1 MDILIFIY
9 NIFLIVL
16 YTVVLTFCIIN
27 YRHKKR
33 PLTAATAVLFLFYI
47 FDNIIIYMTEF
58 LDGFSVRYDLQFMSA
73 PAFKTLIFLVTSF
86 CLVSI
91 QHQVL
96 SRRPKNRD
104 TAALVLL
111 GLSLLFI
118 PTAGYGAFKVWLYYL
133 PAQLFTLY
141 LSVSGLLYLNMHPGE
156 LDREMHAYKSLL
168 WITAVFS
175 LLILAEDTIVIFSF
189 DVYSDIMVKINNRS
203 LSEDMMSI
211 LYSVYALAYLTR
223 QLQGPLIKI
232 QAPDMSGSTAPAA
245 DTGRTA
251 MMEDGAQVM
260 TEDGTQVMTKD
271 GAPTSTLPDGRT
283 QGQADSKGQIQP
295 DGPDSNTVFLHFASH
310 YQLTSREQDILRI
323 LLTDKNN
330 QEISDALF
338 ISIGTVKTHVHNIF
352 QKVNVTKRSQL
363 LRVYFEYQKDMPWK

>member
-16 YTVVLTFCIIN
+16 YTMVLTFCIIN

-33 PLTAATAVLFLFYI
+33 QLTAATAVLFLFYI
-47 FDNIIIYMTEF
+47 LDNIIIYMTEF

-96 SRRPKNRD
+96 PRRRKNRD

-141 LSVSGLLYLNMHPGE
+141 LSVSGLLYLKKHPGE
-156 LDREMHAYKSLL
+156 LDREMHSYKSLL

-175 LLILAEDTIVIFSF
+175 LLIMTEDTIVIFSF

-203 LSEDMMSI
+203 FSEDMMSI
-211 LYSVYALAYLTR
+211 LYSAYALIYLTR
-223 QLQGPLIKI
+223 QLQGPLIEI
-232 QAPDMSGSTAPAA
+232 QAPGKAGNTAPAP
-245 DTGRTA
+245 DDGMQA
-251 MMEDGAQVM
+251 MTDA
-260 TEDGTQVMTKD
+260 
-271 GAPTSTLPDGRT
+271 
-283 QGQADSKGQIQP
+283 
-295 DGPDSNTVFLHFASH
+295 GPDSNTVYLHFASH

-363 LRVYFEYQKDMPWK
+363 LKVYFEYSKDMPWK

>member
-16 YTVVLTFCIIN
+16 YTMVLTFCIIN

-47 FDNIIIYMTEF
+47 LDNIIIYMTEF

-96 SRRPKNRD
+96 PRRRKNRD

-141 LSVSGLLYLNMHPGE
+141 LSVSGLLYLKKHPGE
-156 LDREMHAYKSLL
+156 LDREMHSYKSLL

-203 LSEDMMSI
+203 FSEDMMSI
-211 LYSVYALAYLTR
+211 LYSVYALVYLTR
-223 QLQGPLIKI
+223 QLQGPLIEI
-232 QAPDMSGSTAPAA
+232 QARM
-245 DTGRTA
+245 TG
-251 MMEDGAQVM
+251 
-260 TEDGTQVMTKD
+260 
-271 GAPTSTLPDGRT
+271 
-283 QGQADSKGQIQP
+283 
-295 DGPDSNTVFLHFASH
+295 
-310 YQLTSREQDILRI
+310 
-323 LLTDKNN
+323 
-330 QEISDALF
+330 
-338 ISIGTVKTHVHNIF
+338 
-352 QKVNVTKRSQL
+352 
-363 LRVYFEYQKDMPWK
+363 

>member
-16 YTVVLTFCIIN
+16 YTMVLTFCIIN

-33 PLTAATAVLFLFYI
+33 QLTAATAVLFLFYI
-47 FDNIIIYMTEF
+47 LDNIIIYMTEF

-96 SRRPKNRD
+96 PRRRKNRD

-141 LSVSGLLYLNMHPGE
+141 LSVSGLLYLKKHPGE
-156 LDREMHAYKSLL
+156 LDREMHSYKSLL

-175 LLILAEDTIVIFSF
+175 LLILAEDTIVIFSS

-203 LSEDMMSI
+203 FSEDMMSI
-211 LYSVYALAYLTR
+211 LYSAYALVYLTR
-223 QLQGPLIKI
+223 QLQGPLIEI
-232 QAPDMSGSTAPAA
+232 QAPDMTGNALPAP
-245 DTGRTA
+245 D
-251 MMEDGAQVM
+251 DGMTVM
-260 TEDGTQVMTKD
+260 TDAGMMAMADAGASALSAGKTQ
-271 GAPTSTLPDGRT
+271 APTDSTE
-283 QGQADSKGQIQP
+283 KKQP
-295 DGPDSNTVFLHFASH
+295 YGPDSNTVFLHFASH

-363 LRVYFEYQKDMPWK
+363 LKVYFEYQKDMPWK

>member
-1 MDILIFIY
+1 
-9 NIFLIVL
+9 
-16 YTVVLTFCIIN
+16 
-27 YRHKKR
+27 
-33 PLTAATAVLFLFYI
+33 
-47 FDNIIIYMTEF
+47 
-58 LDGFSVRYDLQFMSA
+58 
-73 PAFKTLIFLVTSF
+73 
-86 CLVSI
+86 
-91 QHQVL
+91 
-96 SRRPKNRD
+96 
-104 TAALVLL
+104 
-111 GLSLLFI
+111 
-118 PTAGYGAFKVWLYYL
+118 
-133 PAQLFTLY
+133 
-141 LSVSGLLYLNMHPGE
+141 
-156 LDREMHAYKSLL
+156 MHAYKSLL

-260 TEDGTQVMTKD
+260 TKDGT
-271 GAPTSTLPDGRT
+271 PTSTLPDGRT

>member
-16 YTVVLTFCIIN
+16 YTMVLTFCIIN

-47 FDNIIIYMTEF
+47 LDNIIIYMTEF

-96 SRRPKNRD
+96 PLRRKNRD

-118 PTAGYGAFKVWLYYL
+118 PTAGYGACKVWLYYL

-141 LSVSGLLYLNMHPGE
+141 LSVSGLLYLKKHPGE
-156 LDREMHAYKSLL
+156 LDREMHSYKSLL

-175 LLILAEDTIVIFSF
+175 LLIMTEDTIVIFSF

-203 LSEDMMSI
+203 FSEDMMSI
-211 LYSVYALAYLTR
+211 LYSAYALVYLTR
-223 QLQGPLIKI
+223 QLQGPLIEI
-232 QAPDMSGSTAPAA
+232 QAPDMTGNALPAP
-245 DTGRTA
+245 DDGMTA
-251 MMEDGAQVM
+251 MTDA
-260 TEDGTQVMTKD
+260 
-271 GAPTSTLPDGRT
+271 
-283 QGQADSKGQIQP
+283 
-295 DGPDSNTVFLHFASH
+295 GPDSNTVFLHFASQ

-363 LRVYFEYQKDMPWK
+363 LKVYFEYSKDMPWK